1 MNVIPI
7 ERPPR
12 ADSFM
17 GWLASTLFM
26 LPSTSVT
33 PPPGDGDDNEQ
44 AKDSET
50 EQTGSGSK
58 RPWIEQEI
66 VNVGVWLTIALNLR
80 PAGGASQ
87 MKGFQCGSG
96 RSAGRGPTG

>member
-66 VNVGVWLTIALNLR
+66 CERGCLANEVPLSCGLR
-80 PAGGASQ
+80 RPQTSE
-87 MKGFQCGSG
+87 CSSLSSG
-96 RSAGRGPTG
+96 RRGPTA